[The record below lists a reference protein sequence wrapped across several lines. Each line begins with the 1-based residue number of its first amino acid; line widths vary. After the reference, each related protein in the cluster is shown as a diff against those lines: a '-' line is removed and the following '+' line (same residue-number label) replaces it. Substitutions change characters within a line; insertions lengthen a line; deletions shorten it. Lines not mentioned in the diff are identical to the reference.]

1 MGSSFDCWCN
11 DCDHKFQVVQGGG
24 FSFVHLCCDG
34 CGNTKSLPRYAPRTC
49 PKPVVSPIKKLSQ
62 AIGNLTAGG
71 PGSSNQVPD
80 LTEDQL
86 RAYFERYDQ
95 QPWVRQGAGCIDD
108 EGKGALIPEGARCG
122 SDACLVFQRKARCG
136 AARQFC
142 YASALWIVPERLGK
156 SSAERAR

>member
-86 RAYFERYDQ
+86 RAYFERHDQ
-95 QPWVRQGAGCIDD
+95 QPWVRQGDSWRDG
-108 EGKGALIPEGARCG
+108 EWQTLISFLGSCSCGGHWVEPKVPSGSVLHELHRCPKCR
-122 SDACLVFQRKARCG
+122 SRSFKYIYPDIVFD
-136 AARQFC
+136 
-142 YASALWIVPERLGK
+142 
-156 SSAERAR
+156 